1 MDDDDYTTYQRR
13 RQTFLTVLLAG
24 IVLFGLCFVF
34 TILTGG
40 FLIYIL
46 AVVAVA
52 GLVGGLHYLLW
63 GRAMTEETAGE
74 REELETQDRA
84 AEDDGWL
91 DETRRPRHY

>member
-1 MDDDDYTTYQRR
+1 MDDEHDTYRR
-13 RQTFLTVLLAG
+13 RRETFLTIFLGGVVL
-24 IVLFGLCFVF
+24 IGLLFVF

-52 GLVGGLHYLLW
+52 GLIGAVHYLLW
-63 GRAMTEETAGE
+63 GWAYTEETAGE
-74 REELETQDRA
+74 REEMEAQDRA
-84 AEDDGWL
+84 AEEEGL